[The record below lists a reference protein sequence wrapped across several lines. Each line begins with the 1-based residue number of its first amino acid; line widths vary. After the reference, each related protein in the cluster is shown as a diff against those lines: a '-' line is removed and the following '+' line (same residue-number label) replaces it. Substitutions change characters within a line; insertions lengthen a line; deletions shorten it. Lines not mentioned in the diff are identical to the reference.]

1 MVDFLSKVIYWMIGF
16 RWIFRSTSVL
26 QMLFTNGKHS
36 LSLMKEIQ
44 CGNISISYF
53 HRNVTMKN
61 NSAVKPLNSMQRH
74 VSEAF
79 SLHSFYPHHFTLYF
93 YRNYFCSIALL
104 CTPGSQRYNHNNTYL
119 TLYNPKPQECKTF
132 LYYHNFTVIR
142 NDWHINT
149 KLFLRSS

>member
-36 LSLMKEIQ
+36 LSVMKEIQ

-53 HRNVTMKN
+53 HRNATMKN
-61 NSAVKPLNSMQRH
+61 NSAVKPLNSMQHH

-79 SLHSFYPHHFTLYF
+79 SLHSLSTLFTHIT
-93 YRNYFCSIALL
+93 SI
-104 CTPGSQRYNHNNTYL
+104 PISIEIISV
-119 TLYNPKPQECKTF
+119 PKPQECRTF